1 MNWKMSSLI
10 EKIPAVSFMEVFEKT
25 PTVDDST
32 VDIESV
38 SVNNSAVEALAAFR
52 VSQHFLLPT
61 TKISQTVPFC

>member
-52 VSQHFLLPT
+52 VSQNLLLST
-61 TKISQTVPFC
+61 SKICPTVPSY